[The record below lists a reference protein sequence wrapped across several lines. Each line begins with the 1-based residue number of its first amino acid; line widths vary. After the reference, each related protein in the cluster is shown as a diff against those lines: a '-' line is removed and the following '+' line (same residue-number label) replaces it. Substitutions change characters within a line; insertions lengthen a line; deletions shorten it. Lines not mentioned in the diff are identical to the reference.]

1 MALRF
6 RRVIV
11 AVLSGLVVVGVG
23 SSSSCGDA
31 TGSRDRILWFRADP
45 KGAAAEPYADSTLA
59 VFTSFN
65 DARVIALDALTGA
78 RRWETAL
85 QLPAGSPYQGMP
97 FGGNLA
103 AFRDLIV
110 VPAWDVYALDR
121 NTGSIRWTF
130 DQPDDFPGYGS
141 VFVIDSTVYSVG
153 RRLYALNATDGQ
165 LRFQVDLQERPFRPI
180 VVDSVIYVATRREV
194 LPGTLGNGHVF
205 ALNRN
210 TGAVV
215 WSIPIDDPQ
224 DSVRGGAVG
233 PVAVAETLVV
243 VAAMNG
249 TIYGLDRNT
258 GSVRW
263 THNGTGS
270 YEAGVAV
277 VDHTVVVAGS
287 TGIVEGLGLSSGQQL
302 WRTGPGSS
310 VLERIT
316 VGKDVALVS
325 VGTLFAFDSQGRL
338 RWQHGGAAYGGPV
351 YSTAATYRNDVVYI
365 GSVSPDGPGAG
376 FYAVKAP

>member
-1 MALRF
+1 
-6 RRVIV
+6 
-11 AVLSGLVVVGVG
+11 
-23 SSSSCGDA
+23 
-31 TGSRDRILWFRADP
+31 
-45 KGAAAEPYADSTLA
+45 LA

-65 DARVIALDALTGA
+65 DARVVALDARTGA
-78 RRWETAL
+78 RRWETSL
-85 QLPAGSPYQGMP
+85 QLPTGSPYQGMP

-110 VPAWDVYALDR
+110 VPAWDVYGLDR

-130 DQPDDFPGYGS
+130 DQSDDFPGYGS
-141 VFVIDSTVYSVG
+141 VFVSDSTVYSVG
-153 RRLYALNATDGQ
+153 RRLYALNAADGQ
-165 LRFQVDLQERPFRPI
+165 LRFQVDLQERPFRPV
-180 VVDSVIYVATRREV
+180 VVDSVIYLATRREV
-194 LPGTLGNGHVF
+194 LPGVLGNGHVF
-205 ALNRN
+205 ALDRN

-233 PVAVAETLVV
+233 PVAVADTLVV

-249 TIYGLDRNT
+249 TIYGVDRAT
-258 GSVRW
+258 GTVRW
-263 THNGTGS
+263 THSGTGS

-277 VDHTVVVAGS
+277 VDQTVVVAGS
-287 TGIVEGLGLSSGQQL
+287 TGIVEGLELSSGRQQ
-302 WRTGPGSS
+302 WRTAPGSS

-351 YSTAATYRNDVVYI
+351 YSTAATYHNNTVYI
-365 GSVSPDGPGAG
+365 GSVSPEGPGAG
-376 FYAVKAP
+376 FYAVRAP